1 MDPED
6 LLDQEVEELP
16 GLEGHATA
24 NMDVLKALDTLD
36 VSYRYVIRHFLIQ
49 FAVEVAPTAEN
60 PPSRSCCAVDW
71 MSMIENDILPRHHN
85 YLN

>member
-36 VSYRYVIRHFLIQ
+36 VSYRFVNLLYLTLCLEDVILILSIRSII
-49 FAVEVAPTAEN
+49 PAEL
-60 PPSRSCCAVDW
+60 SIGCHLLRMES
-71 MSMIENDILPRHHN
+71 S
-85 YLN
+85 

>member
-6 LLDQEVEELP
+6 LLDLEVEELP

-36 VSYRYVIRHFLIQ
+36 VSYRYVIRLHLIRCSG
-49 FAVEVAPTAEN
+49 VLLIAES
-60 PPSRSCCAVDW
+60 PSLRSCCAFIKNV
-71 MSMIENDILPRHHN
+71 IFL
-85 YLN
+85 

>member
-6 LLDQEVEELP
+6 LLDLEVEELP

-36 VSYRYVIRHFLIQ
+36 VSYRYVIRLHLIRCSRDGLS
-49 FAVEVAPTAEN
+49 APSES
-60 PPSRSCCAVDW
+60 PSLRSCCAFIKNV
-71 MSMIENDILPRHHN
+71 IFL
-85 YLN
+85 

>member
-36 VSYRYVIRHFLIQ
+36 VSYRYVIRLFLILSQ
-49 FAVEVAPTAEN
+49 KKLLRQLRIRHLAPAVL
-60 PPSRSCCAVDW
+60 SIGCQ
-71 MSMIENDILPRHHN
+71 
-85 YLN
+85 

>member
-36 VSYRYVIRHFLIQ
+36 VSYRYVIQ
-49 FAVEVAPTAEN
+49 Y
-60 PPSRSCCAVDW
+60 SRMRLMEGVID
-71 MSMIENDILPRHHN
+71 IEHRICFCNAFGANIE
-85 YLN
+85 YSS